1 MVVSLPVGLTQ
12 QTLVG
17 VGDPIGSTHRL
28 IVAWAH
34 SVFVTSTLRRYML
47 KMFKNCVKSAYN
59 TQLSSEIQ
67 GFKKIL
73 LLHLYNLYNINIISN
88 SYYFTMLW
96 FGPPNCSPSDKEHNI
111 QTLWC
116 CWGVYSSSY
125 PIYFIKLLKSHL
137 LERQDMMRTNS
148 RADFTDILLGC
159 IMTEP

>member
-88 SYYFTMLW
+88 TVIILPCCGSALPNPLHLIKNITYKLCDVVGVFTAAHIQYTSS
-96 FGPPNCSPSDKEHNI
+96 NC
-111 QTLWC
+111 
-116 CWGVYSSSY
+116 
-125 PIYFIKLLKSHL
+125 
-137 LERQDMMRTNS
+137 
-148 RADFTDILLGC
+148 
-159 IMTEP
+159 